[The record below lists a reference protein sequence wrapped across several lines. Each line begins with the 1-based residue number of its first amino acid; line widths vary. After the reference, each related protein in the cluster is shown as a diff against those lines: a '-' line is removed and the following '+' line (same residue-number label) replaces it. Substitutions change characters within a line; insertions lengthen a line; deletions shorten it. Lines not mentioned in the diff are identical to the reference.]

1 MCKRWRQLVDSPPLL
16 RDISVF
22 LAAINPLED
31 ALVDSDSPILH
42 DWYSHDPDQPI
53 QHVLECFRWLRKHA
67 AQHVQRLAIELGQLV
82 VEQEYENQEVVI
94 DVMRN
99 ALRACTQL
107 QVGCALRA
115 GLWRERFSFGRLWQ
129 VATAALHTSVR
140 QPAQLTRITGS
151 SAASHPPFSTSPL
164 VSTCRSPCSPT
175 LSCTWP
181 KTWRPQR
188 GHRCAA

>member
-22 LAAINPLED
+22 LEAINPLED

-115 GLWRERFSFGRLWQ
+115 
-129 VATAALHTSVR
+129 VARALFFWEAVAGGNCCAAHIC
-140 QPAQLTRITGS
+140 QAA
-151 SAASHPPFSTSPL
+151 SAAHSHHWQQCSISPTRSPPLPL